1 MDKIKIWAFPVLV
14 SVVGWFIVNT
24 LHEIKKDLE
33 LVKQDVKTLLAQ
45 SNIDKTRIDNLERQV
60 YGRLATS
67 LPEKSPAPVTRPHYD
82 LFLVREEEIKRL
94 IKSQRTLYD
103 FQTMGA

>member
-14 SVVGWFIVNT
+14 SIVGWFIVNT
-24 LHEIKKDLE
+24 LNEIKNDLE

-60 YGRLATS
+60 FGALNTS
-67 LPEKSPAPVTRPHYD
+67 SPIKIPVTPVARPNYD
-82 LFLVREEEIKRL
+82 LFLVREEDIRRL
-94 IKSQRTLYD
+94 IKS
-103 FQTMGA
+103 

>member
-1 MDKIKIWAFPVLV
+1 MDKIKIWAFPVLI

-24 LHEIKKDLE
+24 LYEIKHDLE

-60 YGRLATS
+60 FGKLSST
-67 LPEKSPAPVTRPHYD
+67 LPVKPADVPAAKVNHD
-82 LFLVREEEIKRL
+82 LFLIREEDIKRL
-94 IKSQRTLYD
+94 VK
-103 FQTMGA
+103 A

>member
-1 MDKIKIWAFPVLV
+1 MVDKVKIWAFPVLV

-24 LHEIKKDLE
+24 LQDIKADLM

-60 YGRLATS
+60 FN
-67 LPEKSPAPVTRPHYD
+67 KPVASNSSDKMPSIPPRVNQD
-82 LFLVREEEIKRL
+82 ILLVREEDIMRIVK
-94 IKSQRTLYD
+94 
-103 FQTMGA
+103 A

>member
-14 SVVGWFIVNT
+14 SIVGWFIVNT
-24 LHEIKKDLE
+24 LNEIKNDLE

-60 YGRLATS
+60 FGKLATS
-67 LPEKSPAPVTRPHYD
+67 MPVKSPVPVARPNHD
-82 LFLVREEEIKRL
+82 LFLVREEDIKRL
-94 IKSQRTLYD
+94 IK
-103 FQTMGA
+103 A

>member
-1 MDKIKIWAFPVLV
+1 MDKIKIWAFPVLI

-24 LHEIKKDLE
+24 LYEIKHDLE

-60 YGRLATS
+60 FGKLAGNS
-67 LPEKSPAPVTRPHYD
+67 SEKVPVPIAKPNHD
-82 LFLVREEEIKRL
+82 LFLVREEDIKRL
-94 IKSQRTLYD
+94 VK
-103 FQTMGA
+103 A

>member
-1 MDKIKIWAFPVLV
+1 MDKLKIWTFPILV

-24 LHEIKKDLE
+24 LQDIKRDLE

-60 YGRLATS
+60 YGTISSNTS
-67 LPEKSPAPVTRPHYD
+67 EKVPTAPVKVNRD
-82 LFLVREEEIKRL
+82 LFLVREEDIKRI
-94 IKSQRTLYD
+94 IKS
-103 FQTMGA
+103 

>member
-1 MDKIKIWAFPVLV
+1 MDKVKIWAFPVLL

-24 LHEIKKDLE
+24 LQEIKRDLE

-60 YGRLATS
+60 YNKTAS
-67 LPEKSPAPVTRPHYD
+67 LPLGNIPALPTKLNRD
-82 LFLVREEEIKRL
+82 IFLVREEDIKK
-94 IKSQRTLYD
+94 IVK
-103 FQTMGA
+103 A

>member
-1 MDKIKIWAFPVLV
+1 MVDKVKIWAFPVLV

-24 LHEIKKDLE
+24 LQDIKAELV

-60 YGRLATS
+60 YNKPIASSGS
-67 LPEKSPAPVTRPHYD
+67 EKTPSIPVRVTQD
-82 LFLVREEEIKRL
+82 IMLVREEDIMRIVK
-94 IKSQRTLYD
+94 
-103 FQTMGA
+103 A